1 MDRPGL
7 LIELPP
13 KPKSF
18 LNDKVVIDPKS
29 SEGENLISLME
40 IGLLAHIAPHCE
52 RTKDD
57 DLKMIKHGID
67 LHTFLVDDKIPF
79 TRSIFVQ
86 MLFLISQLEE
96 AGFKHGDLKLEN
108 FVINDGKVLLIDF
121 EELAKLSSLVV
132 RTTYLPYDGKLRSSC
147 LIGTSNLDSYALG
160 VTLYMCATKKD
171 HDTFHNSTFEK
182 TICISIIDTKF
193 AHLLCYVIKS
203 LVTFSKS
210 ITDLHN
216 EVKEQMEQ
224 FTKRPKKKRKILGE
238 LTLN

>member
-29 SEGENLISLME
+29 SEGQNLNSLIK

-57 DLKMIKHGID
+57 LKMIKHGVD
-67 LHTFLVDDKIPF
+67 LHTFLVDKKEAF
-79 TRSIFVQ
+79 TMSIFVQ

-121 EELAKLSSLVV
+121 EELAKLSSSVV

-160 VTLYMCATKKD
+160 VTLYMCATNK
-171 HDTFHNSTFEK
+171 HEWSFHNSTFEK
-182 TICISIIDTKF
+182 TICISIRDTKF

-224 FTKRPKKKRKILGE
+224 FTKLPKKKRKILEE